1 MFSFSHLAVVAVVIG
16 VTVLAWKFERKKP
29 KAGFPGASSPRAAPS
44 SIQRQIL
51 KLAVLIVL
59 FLGALAPSFSDDE
72 IARYVHMVCTTG
84 LAALAYLWMFQK
96 GDK

>member
-1 MFSFSHLAVVAVVIG
+1 MFSFSHLAVVAVVVS
-16 VTVLAWKFERKKP
+16 VTVIAWKFERKKP
-29 KAGFPGASSPRAAPS
+29 KAGYSRAAPS
-44 SIQRQIL
+44 SIQRQVL
-51 KLAVLIVL
+51 KLAVLVVL